1 LSHVQDSVLLHD
13 LASFAAHDRAT
24 TAIFLAHIA
33 EVDAR
38 KLFAPAGYSSMFAYC
53 VEELHLSEDATA
65 KRIQAAR
72 AARRFPALFTA
83 LAEGRLHLTAVWL
96 LAPHLTAEN
105 VGELIEAATHRKKSE
120 VEEIVAGRFSP
131 QPPMPRVRL
140 LTPIASPRLDHSP
153 GHFGSPTTLDVFDQ
167 HAPGHVEGSDPRWD
181 SPAPEHA
188 PGHAE
193 GSDPGSH
200 GPAPE
205 HAPGHAEGPQ
215 PNKAP
220 ERFLLQLLIDRD
232 TCDKLQHAVA
242 LLSHSVPEGSVA
254 QVLKR
259 ALDALIMQVEK
270 RKLGSA
276 VRPRDRVD
284 RQSAVGT

>member
-1 LSHVQDSVLLHD
+1 M
-13 LASFAAHDRAT
+13 ASFAAHDRAT

-38 KLFAPAGYSSMFAYC
+38 RLFAPAGYSSMFAYC

-105 VGELIEAATHRKKSE
+105 VGELIGSATHRKKSE

-131 QPPMPRVRL
+131 QASMPRVRL
-140 LTPIASPRLDHSP
+140 LTPIASARLEHAP
-153 GHFGSPTTLDVFDQ
+153 EHVRSPTTLDVFDQ
-167 HAPGHVEGSDPRWD
+167 HAPARIEDSD
-181 SPAPEHA
+181 SPSDGPAREHA
-188 PGHAE
+188 PGHV
-193 GSDPGSH
+193 
-200 GPAPE
+200 
-205 HAPGHAEGPQ
+205 EGPQ
-215 PNKAP
+215 RAATEAPAGLDHAP

-232 TCDKLQHAVA
+232 TRDKLQRAVA
-242 LLSHSVPEGSVA
+242 LLSHSVPDGSVA

-259 ALDALIMQVEK
+259 ALDALIAQVEK
-270 RKLGSA
+270 RKLGS
-276 VRPRDRVD
+276 R
-284 RQSAVGT
+284 AVGP